1 VACWGTPE
9 FKHPGTPVLYDTSLP
24 VKEGGATFRARFG
37 VERDGVSLLADGSY
51 SAGSE
56 LKDGYPEFTLGVLKK
71 LGWDKDLTPQELAVI
86 AKVGG
91 NNLDAVSWSTDL
103 SGGIQRVAIA
113 HGCSPFGNGKAR
125 TIAWN
130 LPDPIPVHR
139 EVIFTS
145 RPDLVA
151 SYPTRPDAREFR
163 VPNVGFSVQKA
174 AVDKGTVKQFPL
186 ILTSGRLVDYEGGG
200 EETRSN
206 KWLAE
211 LKQDMFVEINPADAA
226 ERGIKDGAWVWVFG
240 PENNSKAKM
249 KALITPRIGKGVAWM
264 PYHFAGWYEGVD
276 QRSKYP
282 KGADPI
288 VLGESVNTLNTYGYD
303 PATGMQEP
311 KATLCQIRAA

>member
-1 VACWGTPE
+1 
-9 FKHPGTPVLYDTSLP
+9 
-24 VKEGGATFRARFG
+24 
-37 VERDGVSLLADGSY
+37 
-51 SAGSE
+51 
-56 LKDGYPEFTLGVLKK
+56 VLKK

-249 KALITPRIGKGVAWM
+249 KALITPRIGKGVVWM

>member
-1 VACWGTPE
+1 
-9 FKHPGTPVLYDTSLP
+9 
-24 VKEGGATFRARFG
+24 VKEGGGTFRARFG
-37 VERDGVSLLADGSY
+37 VERNGVSLLADGSY
-51 SAGSE
+51 STGSE

-86 AKVGG
+86 GKVGG

-113 HGCSPFGNGKAR
+113 HGCSPYGNAKAR

-151 SYPTRPDAREFR
+151 TYPTRPDAREFR
-163 VPNVGFSVQKA
+163 VPNVGFSIQKA
-174 AVDKGTVKQFPL
+174 AVDKATVKQFPL

-211 LKQDMFVEINPADAA
+211 LKQYMFVEINPADAA

-249 KALITPRIGKGVAWM
+249 NALITPRIGKGVVWM

>member
-1 VACWGTPE
+1 
-9 FKHPGTPVLYDTSLP
+9 
-24 VKEGGATFRARFG
+24 
-37 VERDGVSLLADGSY
+37 
-51 SAGSE
+51 
-56 LKDGYPEFTLGVLKK
+56 FTLGVLKK
-71 LGWDKDLTPQELAVI
+71 LDWDKDLTAQELAVI
-86 AKVGG
+86 ERIGG
-91 NNLDAVSWSTDL
+91 NNADAISWSTDL

-113 HGCSPFGNGKAR
+113 HGCSPCGNGKAR

-145 RPDLVA
+145 RSDLVA
-151 SYPTRPDAREFR
+151 QYPTLPDAVQFR
-163 VPNVGFSVQKA
+163 VPNVGFTIQKT
-174 AVDKGTVKQFPL
+174 AVDQGTVKQFPL

-211 LKQDMFVEINPADAA
+211 LVQDMFVEINPADAT
-226 ERGIKDGAWVWVFG
+226 ERGIKNGSWVWVFG

-303 PATGMQEP
+303 PVTGMQEP